1 MTLHIFRAVILLLL
15 VASTVLGE
23 GDLTNINS
31 CTTPETVLEGEA
43 AALTCTYSQNVESD
57 KQDFYIFRS
66 QNGEEPVI
74 VTICAWDEI
83 SFKLNCDTKHG
94 YNVMVRAHQVILN
107 ISSAQPFHT
116 GNYSCSTLPPAK
128 GQRIEQCSLS
138 VQAKTQTDTMTI
150 VCNKDVSQPSVMCM
164 LSESIDGTII
174 LLESHDL
181 LKNTRP
187 VEVMRCDKRSE
198 RCTSPLNGYKITITE
213 KPGNIKVYG
222 VMIPLDAADQNRLYV
237 CKTPEG
243 SSCDMCKLTTDE
255 VPLQPDTDNKIVQT
269 LTVPLYL
276 IVVCMVVIVI
286 IVVVI
291 VLKRCKFK
299 HHRERPPEQLLEQV
313 QLNQA

>member
-1 MTLHIFRAVILLLL
+1 MTLRIFRSVVLLLL
-15 VASTVLGE
+15 VVPTVLAE
-23 GDLTNINS
+23 DDPTNINS

-66 QNGEEPVI
+66 QNDEEPVI
-74 VTICAWDEI
+74 VVICAWDK
-83 SFKLNCDTKHG
+83 SYQLNCDIKHG
-94 YNVMVRAHQVILN
+94 NYNVTVHAHRVILN
-107 ISSAQPFHT
+107 ISSAQPVHA
-116 GNYSCSTLPPAK
+116 GNYSCSTLPPATD
-128 GQRIEQCSLS
+128 QRIEQCSLA
-138 VQAKTQTDTMTI
+138 VQAKTTTDTMSI

-164 LSESIDGTII
+164 FSESIDATTIV
-174 LLESHDL
+174 LERHDL
-181 LKNTRP
+181 LNSKQA

-255 VPLQPDTDNKIVQT
+255 G
-269 LTVPLYL
+269 
-276 IVVCMVVIVI
+276 I
-286 IVVVI
+286 I
-291 VLKRCKFK
+291 
-299 HHRERPPEQLLEQV
+299 
-313 QLNQA
+313 